1 MQTKIKK
8 SIVKEDLNIMKLKR
22 YTLSTP
28 LICLML
34 ISCGGGGGGS
44 GGGALV
50 QTPTPTYTEYVDFV
64 NNGGTVP
71 SVQGQ
76 IFRSKG
82 GNQVYSNDDY
92 YPDTEF
98 DNFSSITLQYS
109 VPDAN
114 GNQSISMS
122 GRVDWDGDPF
132 SGSDTITG
140 TLDSNDN
147 YDLFHDDHL
156 AIVTISQDCT
166 YGVRCT
172 YLHTIGFVD
181 FGELRT
187 VEKTDYVTQLL
198 QYRAYYTNGGVG
210 YAEEKLGNY
219 DFLAFVMGDQTWA
232 SDMPSSGSAI
242 YNGFAQMLFSF
253 QVTNPTDYYSLYER
267 SKWYLNGTSTFT
279 ADFATRNFTGQLVF
293 DYHAPAQQAAY
304 GQTIDTD
311 INDPLGWW
319 FNLEGTISGTSFS
332 GTTGLVDASEAWFE
346 TYPGWGEYTTSFSG
360 NFYGPNA
367 TELGG
372 IFTYSEN
379 VWYDD
384 GVEVEYNGV
393 GTFTGCQGC

>member
-1 MQTKIKK
+1 MHIKINRF
-8 SIVKEDLNIMKLKR
+8 IVKEDLNIMKLKQ
-22 YTLSTP
+22 YSLSAP

-50 QTPTPTYTEYVDFV
+50 QTPTYTEYVDFV

-82 GNQVYSNDDY
+82 GNRVNSDDDY

-98 DNFSSITLQYS
+98 DSFSSITLQYS
-109 VPDAN
+109 VPDAS
-114 GNQSISMS
+114 GNQSISMT

-156 AIVTISQDCT
+156 ANVTISQDCT

-198 QYRAYYTNGGVG
+198 QYRAYYTSGGDG
-210 YAEEKLGNY
+210 YSEGLLGNY

-253 QVTNPTDYYSLYER
+253 QVTNPTNAYSLYER

-293 DYHAPAQQAAY
+293 DYLAPAQQAPY
-304 GQTIDTD
+304 GQPIDTD

-332 GTTGLVDASEAWFE
+332 GTTGLVDSSEAWFE
-346 TYPGWGEYTTSFSG
+346 TYSGWAEYTTSFSG

-384 GVEVEYNGV
+384 GVEYEYNGV

>member
-1 MQTKIKK
+1 MKK
-8 SIVKEDLNIMKLKR
+8 LSLLSIFMLLNA
-22 YTLSTP
+22 
-28 LICLML
+28 
-34 ISCGGGGGGS
+34 CGGGGGG
-44 GGGALV
+44 GALV
-50 QTPTPTYTEYVDFV
+50 NNTPTVATPTYTEYVNFI

-71 SVQGQ
+71 DVQGQ
-76 IFRSKG
+76 IFRSRG
-82 GNQVYSNDDY
+82 QDYSTTYLGTDA
-92 YPDTEF
+92 EF
-98 DNFSSITLQYS
+98 ESFSSITLQYS

-114 GNQSISMS
+114 GNQSISMT

-132 SGSDTITG
+132 SGSDTFTG
-140 TLDSNDN
+140 TLDSDD
-147 YDLFHDDHL
+147 YGYLFYDDHL
-156 AIVTISQDCT
+156 AKVPKVQDNT
-166 YGVRCT
+166 DVF
-172 YLHTIGFVD
+172 TIGFVD
-181 FGELRT
+181 FGGLRT
-187 VEKTDYVTQLL
+187 VEQTKYVTQLL
-198 QYRAYYTNGGVG
+198 QYRAPRTDIPSEFFSY
-210 YAEEKLGNY
+210 NY

>member
-1 MQTKIKK
+1 MMVSK
-8 SIVKEDLNIMKLKR
+8 SNIMESELLPAAKVVKEDLNIMKLKR

-76 IFRSKG
+76 ILRSRPQG
-82 GNQVYSNDDY
+82 SSEIYT
-92 YPDTEF
+92 DTEF

-122 GRVDWDGDPF
+122 GRVNWDGDPF
-132 SGSDTITG
+132 SGSDTFTE
-140 TLDSNDN
+140 TLDSNDY
-147 YDLFHDDHL
+147 YDLFLDDHL
-156 AIVTISQDCT
+156 ASVYSSEGGIDFF
-166 YGVRCT
+166 
-172 YLHTIGFVD
+172 TIGFVD
-181 FGELRT
+181 FGGLRT
-187 VEKTDYVTQLL
+187 VEQTKYVTQLL
-198 QYRAYYTNGGVG
+198 QFRRIWPAISVGGFDFW
-210 YAEEKLGNY
+210 LSY

-232 SDMPSSGSAI
+232 SDIPSSGSAT
-242 YNGFAQMLFSF
+242 YNGFTQMLFSNEYNDEGL
-253 QVTNPTDYYSLYER
+253 VAKYYAYG
-267 SKWYLNGTSTFT
+267 NSTFT
-279 ADFATRNFTGQLVF
+279 ANFANRDITGRLDFEYIAWADEAESGVLLDDDELIILDLN
-293 DYHAPAQQAAY
+293 
-304 GQTIDTD
+304 
-311 INDPLGWW
+311 
-319 FNLEGTISGTSFS
+319 GTISGTSFS
-332 GTTGLVDASEAWFE
+332 GTVTDPYLTD
-346 TYPGWGEYTTSFSG
+346 PGDITSSFTG

-372 IFTYSEN
+372 IFNYSNEN
-379 VWYDD
+379 YSINND
-384 GVEVEYNGV
+384 GDTGSLYTI

>member
-1 MQTKIKK
+1 MPTFFAAHMSYV
-8 SIVKEDLNIMKLKR
+8 SICVMRNLA
-22 YTLSTP
+22 
-28 LICLML
+28 LIAVCLL
-34 ISCGGGGGGS
+34 LASCGGGGGG
-44 GGGALV
+44 GALV
-50 QTPTPTYTEYVDFV
+50 DNTPTVATPTYTEYVNFV

-76 IFRSKG
+76 IFRSRG
-82 GNQVYSNDDY
+82 QEWNNPYVAPSTD
-92 YPDTEF
+92 F

-181 FGELRT
+181 FGGLRT

-198 QYRAYYTNGGVG
+198 QYRAYYTSGGDG
-210 YAEEKLGNY
+210 YSEGLLGNY

-232 SDMPSSGSAI
+232 SDMPSSGSAT
-242 YNGFAQMLFSF
+242 YNGFTQMF
-253 QVTNPTDYYSLYER
+253 QSAEYHDGVYSGQIEKVYF
-267 SKWYLNGTSTFT
+267 YGFSTFT
-279 ADFATRNFTGQLVF
+279 ANFSNRDFTGQLDF
-293 DYHAPAQQAAY
+293 DYGAY
-304 GQTIDTD
+304 AYDAENAITLNYDFI
-311 INDPLGWW
+311 
-319 FNLEGTISGTSFS
+319 LELNGTISGTSFS
-332 GTTGLVDASEAWFE
+332 GTVTNPNLANPNDDV
-346 TYPGWGEYTTSFSG
+346 TSSFTG
-360 NFYGPNA
+360 NFFGPNA

-372 IFTYSEN
+372 TFNYSN
-379 VWYDD
+379 VNHTDDD
-384 GVEVEYNGV
+384 GSTGSTYRI